1 LDSNPQTAITMI
13 ENDFFLCRLSDLE
26 ELQAIELT
34 IEERQLFAI
43 RQDNTLYA
51 YWNSCPHMGIPLNW
65 MPEKFLDLDGALLQ
79 CSSHGALF
87 QINDGECVG
96 GPCVGDRLTPV
107 VLKRDGDQYFIAANQ
122 PLPAPLI
129 NLRAAA
135 MRDLH
140 E

>member
-1 LDSNPQTAITMI
+1 MDSNQPPNNSMI
-13 ENDFFLCRLSDLE
+13 ENDFFLCRLNDLE

-34 IEERQLFAI
+34 IEERKLFAI
-43 RQDNTLYA
+43 RQDNNVYA

-65 MPEKFLDLDGALLQ
+65 MPEKFLDLDGVFLQ

-87 QINDGECVG
+87 QISNGECVG
-96 GPCVGDRLTPV
+96 GPCVGDHLAPV
-107 VLKRDGDQYFIAANQ
+107 TLKQDGDQYFIAANQ
-122 PLPAPLI
+122 PLPAPLV

-135 MRDLH
+135 LRDF

>member
-1 LDSNPQTAITMI
+1 MDSNSPTAKTVV
-13 ENDFFLCRLSDLE
+13 EKDFFLCLLSDLE
-26 ELQAIELT
+26 EMEAIELT

-43 RQDNTLYA
+43 RQDNELYA

-65 MPEKFLDLDGALLQ
+65 MPGKFLDLDSIFVQ

-87 QINDGECVG
+87 QISDGECVG

-107 VLKRDGDQYFIAANQ
+107 SLKRDGDQYFIAADQ
-122 PLPAPLI
+122 PLPPPLV

-135 MRDLH
+135 LRDL
-140 E
+140 

>member
-1 LDSNPQTAITMI
+1 MDSNSPTAKTVV
-13 ENDFFLCRLSDLE
+13 EKDFFLCLLSDLE
-26 ELQAIELT
+26 EMEAIELT

-43 RQDNTLYA
+43 RQDNELYA

-65 MPEKFLDLDGALLQ
+65 MPGKFLDLDSIFVQ

-87 QINDGECVG
+87 KISDGECVG

-107 VLKRDGDQYFIAANQ
+107 SLKRDGDQYFIAADQ
-122 PLPAPLI
+122 PLPPPLV

-135 MRDLH
+135 LRDL
-140 E
+140 